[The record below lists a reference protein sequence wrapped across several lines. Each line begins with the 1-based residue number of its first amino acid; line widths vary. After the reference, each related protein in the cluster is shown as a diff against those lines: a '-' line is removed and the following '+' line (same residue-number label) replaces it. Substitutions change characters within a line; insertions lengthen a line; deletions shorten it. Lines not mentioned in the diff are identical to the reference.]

1 MSVESDLGRLLATM
15 SPEPRLGTYV
25 FVVVTDRRNLPR
37 VEVLASVDEPEGL
50 TLVTTRED
58 ADRAGLG
65 YDFVAGWITLQVHSA
80 LAAVGLTA
88 SVSTALADAGISCNV
103 LAGYHHDHLLVPVER
118 LDEALGVL
126 RRVSARA
133 STDHGRMQPPV
144 AVRPARPEDA
154 VAMARLA
161 KAAYEPYVQ
170 RIGRQPA
177 PMTADY
183 TRVVAEGG
191 SWVAERD
198 DRLVGLLVLAPAKDH
213 LSLEN
218 VAVAPDAQGLGVGR
232 RLLRLAEE
240 QARAECLPEIRLF
253 TNEAM
258 TENLAFYPRHGYRES
273 HRATQD
279 GYRRVF
285 FTKLVP
291 SARPRS
297 C

>member
-1 MSVESDLGRLLATM
+1 MNAESDLGRLLAAM
-15 SPEPRLGTYV
+15 SPETRVGSYV
-25 FVVVTDRRNLPR
+25 FVVVEDRHNLPR

-58 ADRAGLG
+58 ADRAGLA

-103 LAGYHHDHLLVPVER
+103 LAGYHHDHLLVPIQR
-118 LDEALGVL
+118 LDEALSVL
-126 RRVSARA
+126 RNVSARA
-133 STDHGRMQPPV
+133 NHSTMLPPV
-144 AVRPARPEDA
+144 TVRPARPEDA
-154 VAMARLA
+154 VAMERLA

-183 TRVVAEGG
+183 PRVVAEGRA
-191 SWVAERD
+191 WVAERD
-198 DRLVGLLVLAPAKDH
+198 GHLIGLLVLALAPDH
-213 LSLEN
+213 LLLEN

-240 QARAECLPEIRLF
+240 QARAECLLEIRLF

-258 TENLAFYPRHGYRES
+258 TENLAYYPRHGYRES